1 MTLDQVFV
9 TVTGILAIAGIGAF
23 FLLPKGEETR
33 TVVGSSGFQEAMIL
47 VKGGYSPDLVV
58 AEAGVPIRLSFLRE
72 ESSACSERVVFPDF
86 RKSTPLPEG
95 QRVTVELPAAK
106 AGEYGFQCE
115 MGMLRGRLVVR

>member
-1 MTLDQVFV
+1 MTLDQILV
-9 TVTGILAIAGIGAF
+9 TAVGILAIAGIGAF
-23 FLLPKGEETR
+23 FLLPKGKETR

-95 QRVTVELPAAK
+95 QRVVVELPAAK

>member
-1 MTLDQVFV
+1 MTPDQILV

-23 FLLPKGEETR
+23 FLLPKGKETR

-95 QRVTVELPAAK
+95 QRVIVELPAAK

>member
-1 MTLDQVFV
+1 MTLDQILV
-9 TVTGILAIAGIGAF
+9 TAVGILAIAGIGAF
-23 FLLPKGEETR
+23 FLLPKGKETR

-95 QRVTVELPAAK
+95 QRVIVELPAAK

>member
-1 MTLDQVFV
+1 MTPDQILV
-9 TVTGILAIAGIGAF
+9 TVTGTFAIAGIGAF
-23 FLLPKGEETR
+23 FLLPKGKETR

-95 QRVTVELPAAK
+95 QHVVVELPAAK